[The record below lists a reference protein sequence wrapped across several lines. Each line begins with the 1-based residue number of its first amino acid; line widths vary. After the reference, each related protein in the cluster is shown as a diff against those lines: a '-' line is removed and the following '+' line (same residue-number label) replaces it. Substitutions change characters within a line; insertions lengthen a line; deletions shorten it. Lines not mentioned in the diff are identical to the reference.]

1 MEDGRLVEVVGV
13 KPAQVLDKVEQ
24 VVEVVEKVL

>member
-13 KPAQVLDKVEQ
+13 KPVEVLDKVERW
-24 VVEVVEKVL
+24 

>member
-13 KPAQVLDKVEQ
+13 KPVEVLDKVEK
-24 VVEVVEKVL
+24 VVEVVDKIL